1 MLLLFAVCCAPAA
14 AQQSDAAT
22 GDADLAAS
30 QARLAERYERL
41 EVLAGRLSEV
51 SRSTQPRR
59 ARLLRDLIAAGR
71 EEDLPGLYDRVLVSL
86 ERGKL
91 GPASSRQA
99 KLTAELEKLLNM
111 LLEEDR
117 GRQIDSERKRIA
129 KYLAELNRI
138 IRMQRGV
145 IGGTEGGAESKELS
159 KEQRDAAAEAG
170 KLAESIDRD
179 DAQRGSTSPAG
190 ESGPGES
197 DEGKESAG
205 EKPGGEP
212 SEGAAPGEPSEGEP
226 ESGEPGEGQPG
237 EGSPGQGSPG
247 GPSPE
252 GSEQSE
258 AEQPPTQ
265 KANQQLQAARRRMQ
279 QAAQELE
286 EGRRTGALDKQRD
299 ALKKLAEAKKELE
312 RILRQLREE
321 EMERML
327 VMLEAR
333 FRKMLEDQIAVY
345 KRTQALEEGLE
356 TVPTHEMEISASRL
370 SRKQT
375 AIARDAERA
384 LLLLRED
391 GTSVAF
397 PEAIELAK
405 EDMEE
410 VAGRLQRVL
419 VGAITQGI
427 EEDIIESLEEAVAA
441 LRQALKEL
449 DEKKGQPQPGGGGD
463 QEQELVNQLAELRMI
478 RGLQMRVNRRTQRYA
493 RMIEGEATDKSELVD
508 ALQRLAVRQER
519 IFEATRDLH
528 TGANR

>member
-1 MLLLFAVCCAPAA
+1 MLLLLLLAAWCAPAF
-14 AQQSDAAT
+14 AQSADGPEA
-22 GDADLAAS
+22 GPDLAGK
-30 QARLAERYERL
+30 QARLAEQYERL

-71 EEDLPGLYDRVLVSL
+71 EEDLPGLYDKVLASL

-138 IRMQRGV
+138 IRMQRG
-145 IGGTEGGAESKELS
+145 IFGATEGGAECEELS
-159 KEQRDAAAEAG
+159 KEQSDAAAEAG
-170 KLAESIDRD
+170 KLGQDIDKD
-179 DAQRGSTSPAG
+179 DAERGAKS
-190 ESGPGES
+190 
-197 DEGKESAG
+197 
-205 EKPGGEP
+205 
-212 SEGAAPGEPSEGEP
+212 SEGASGKEGKPENGEQSNSQPSQGQP
-226 ESGEPGEGQPG
+226 SEGQPG
-237 EGSPGQGSPG
+237 QGAPSDSPPQQSPG
-247 GPSPE
+247 GSPP
-252 GSEQSE
+252 GSQEQSE

-279 QAAQELE
+279 QAAEELE
-286 EGRRTGALDKQRD
+286 EGQRTGALDQQRE

-327 VMLEAR
+327 LMLEAR

-345 KRTQALEEGLE
+345 KRTQVLEEGLE

-370 SRKQT
+370 ARKQ
-375 AIARDAERA
+375 AGIARDAERA

-419 VGAITQGI
+419 VGPITQGI

-449 DEKKGQPQPGGGGD
+449 DEKKGQPQQGGGGGD

-478 RGLQMRVNRRTQRYA
+478 RGLQMRVNRRTERYA
-493 RMIEGEATDKSELVD
+493 RLIEGEATDKAELLD